1 MHAFVSLA
9 YLDVEKSG
17 STFVSQFLRDF
28 LDDEE
33 VSFGKHEPL
42 EDVPPAGR
50 LHVLSVR
57 DPFDTYLSLYSYGCQ
72 GRGVLWR
79 SLRKEGLG
87 PLYDGSVDG
96 FQRWLDV
103 VLDPARAHLMRPSGY
118 HRSGVAEHVGLLS
131 YRVARLSA
139 PRPMAW
145 LSQVTSAEGLVA
157 AYRERSVVDEV
168 LRNETLAA
176 DLERLVRR
184 PDLRW
189 RPSRQAALAALGR
202 PARVNASERVDRG
215 PGFEVPAGA
224 WEAVAER
231 EPLLT
236 QVFGYDGDR
245 WSGAGHRGLRSRV

>member
-17 STFVSQFLRDF
+17 STFVSGFLRDF

-33 VSFGKHEPL
+33 VGFGKHEPL
-42 EDVPPAGR
+42 EDSPPAGR

-72 GRGVLWR
+72 GRGVLGR
-79 SLRKEGLG
+79 SLRREGFG
-87 PLYDGSVDG
+87 VLYDGTAEG
-96 FQRWLDV
+96 FRRWLDV
-103 VLDPARAHLMRPSGY
+103 VLDPAHAALMRPLGY

-131 YRVARLSA
+131 FRVARLSA
-139 PRPMAW
+139 PRPLEW
-145 LSQVTSAEGLVA
+145 LSQVGSADELVA
-157 AYRERSVVDEV
+157 AYRSRSVVDEV
-168 LRNETLAA
+168 LRNESLVA

-189 RPSRQAALAALGR
+189 RPTREAALEALGGL
-202 PARVNASERVDRG
+202 ARVNASERVDRG
-215 PGFEVPAGA
+215 PGFTVPPGA

-231 EPLLT
+231 EVLLT
-236 QVFGYDGDR
+236 EVFGYDGAR
-245 WSGAGHRGLRSRV
+245 WSGEAHRGLRSRV